1 MLIFLYLLKN
11 LSIIKILFIFVHY
24 PQHLEKYLS
33 PNKNLINE
41 NESSR
46 QNTKKKIKIS
56 PKVAQSNSCI
66 NIVISIPE

>member
-46 QNTKKKIKIS
+46 QNTKKKLRLV
-56 PKVAQSNSCI
+56 PKWLRVTPVLI
-66 NIVISIPE
+66 